1 MNWCKYSYTVGDRI
15 NYGARFHSIFSKADN
30 LNSGICKHRITIIEK
45 LEMTQVNGI
54 LCRLLN
60 LYKLS
65 FPDTRKRLFKI
76 SEVGYTSLTHYKPS
90 SVFKM
95 QMLTTK
101 KHIKKSSVSGEL
113 KITLSTPF
121 LL

>member
-1 MNWCKYSYTVGDRI
+1 MTI
-15 NYGARFHSIFSKADN
+15 NYGACFHSTFSKADN

-76 SEVGYTSLTHYKPS
+76 SEVGYTSLTRCKPTF
-90 SVFKM
+90 VFKM
-95 QMLTTK
+95 HMLTTK

-113 KITLSTPF
+113 KITLSAPF